1 MGSEGMMNSRSIG
14 IFQKLV
20 VLVAAVS
27 IFLGSCSLSPPAQ
40 IRNQIAISV
49 TSAPKTFN
57 PALINSR
64 PSVDI
69 YTSEGL
75 VGENAKGELEP
86 ALAESWKISG
96 NDVSFKL
103 RPNLKWSD
111 GQQLTVDDVLFSF
124 NEVYLNKDIPT
135 DAQDGL
141 RIGLEQKLPTLK
153 KTDDR
158 TVVFTTP
165 EPFAPAV
172 RTFGGTA
179 ILPAHKL
186 RASVQAK
193 DQSGKSKFLST
204 WGTDTPPQEIVSN
217 GMYQISSYLPGERLV
232 FKRNPYY
239 WRKDAQGKQLP
250 YIERLVWQVVE
261 NSDAALMQFRT
272 KNTDSYGV
280 SPAFFSL
287 LKKEEKKG
295 DFTIRNVG
303 ADSGI
308 SFMAFNLN
316 KGSRK
321 GDPLVDPYKSAWFNN
336 VKFRQATAYALD
348 RQRMINNI
356 YRGLGATQNS
366 SISVGT
372 PYYRTPKKSEI
383 YDYDLAK
390 AKQLLQESGF
400 KYKKNN
406 QLFDSQNNRVRFT
419 LLVPAGSAT
428 VTAIGT
434 QIQQDLEKLGMDV
447 NFSPLDFSILVDK
460 INNRLDWDA
469 LVIGFTGGVEP
480 NGGSNL
486 WLSSGRS
493 HMFNQKPSPQQEP
506 LTGQEVS
513 DWEKELDKLYIN
525 AARELDETKRK
536 ALYSQVQEVT
546 QANVPTIF
554 LVNPLYLSAMRN
566 RVKGVV
572 PSTTHSAGVLS
583 NLAAMKVQD

>member
-1 MGSEGMMNSRSIG
+1 MNRSTTG
-14 IFQKLV
+14 VFQKLL
-20 VLVAAVS
+20 VLVVAV
-27 IFLGSCSLSPPAQ
+27 IIMLGSCSLTPPAQ
-40 IRNQIAISV
+40 IRNQIAVSV

-57 PALINSR
+57 PALVNSR

-75 VGENAKGELEP
+75 VGENGQGELEP

-96 NDVSFKL
+96 NDVSFTL

-111 GQQLTVDDVLFSF
+111 GKPLTVDDVLFSF
-124 NEVYLNKDIPT
+124 NEVYLNEDIPT
-135 DAQDGL
+135 DARDGL

-153 KTDDR
+153 KTGDR
-158 TVVFTTP
+158 TVEFTTP

-186 RASVQAK
+186 RSAVQTK

-204 WGTDTPPQEIVSN
+204 WGTDTPPKEIVSN
-217 GMYQISSYLPGERLV
+217 GMYQIASYLPGERLV

-239 WRKDAQGKQLP
+239 WRKDAQGQQLP
-250 YIERLVWQVVE
+250 YIERLVWQIVE
-261 NSDAALMQFRT
+261 GTDAALMQFRT

-303 ADSGI
+303 ADSGT

-356 YRGLGATQNS
+356 YRGLGAPQNS
-366 SISVGT
+366 AISVGT
-372 PYYRTPKKSEI
+372 PYYRLPQKSEI

-390 AKQLLQESGF
+390 AKQLLQEAGF

-428 VTAIGT
+428 ITAIGA
-434 QIQQDLEKLGMDV
+434 QIQQDLAKLGMDV
-447 NFSPLDFSILVDK
+447 NLSPLDFSILVDK
-460 INNRLDWDA
+460 IDNTLDWDA
-469 LVIGFTGGVEP
+469 LIIGFTGGVEP
-480 NGGSNL
+480 NGGANL

-513 DWEKELDKLYIN
+513 DWEKELDRLYID

-536 ALYSQVQEVT
+536 ELYSQVQTVT
-546 QANVPTIF
+546 QAHVPCIF
-554 LVNPLYLSAMRN
+554 LVNPLYLSAVRN
-566 RVKGVV
+566 RIKGVV
-572 PSTTHSAGVLS
+572 PSATHSAGVLW
-583 NLAAMKVQD
+583 NLPELKIQDKP